1 MTNAEKKAIKES
13 LKKGIAIWKKDIQ
26 FWQQKK
32 KEAEAMIAHDKKR
45 HVVPKSVPKSTF
57 AKRWHCARSWCK

>member
-13 LKKGIAIWKKDIQ
+13 LKKGIAIWKKNIQ

-45 HVVPKSVPKSTF
+45 LREDQAKLKSIK
-57 AKRWHCARSWCK
+57 